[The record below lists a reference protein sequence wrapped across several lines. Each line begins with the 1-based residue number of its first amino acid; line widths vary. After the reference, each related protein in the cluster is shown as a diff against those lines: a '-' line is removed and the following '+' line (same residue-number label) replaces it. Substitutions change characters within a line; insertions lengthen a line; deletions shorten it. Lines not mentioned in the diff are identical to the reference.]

1 MVSHDQDGASA
12 ESYSDQTR
20 WATPTATTD
29 AATSATAALLDLP
42 SAITVAAAASENDAA
57 AIPP

>member
-1 MVSHDQDGASA
+1 MVSDDQDGARA

-20 WATPTATTD
+20 WATPTAITD
-29 AATSATAALLDLP
+29 VATSATTALLDLQ
-42 SAITVAAAASENDAA
+42 SAITVAAAASENAAA